1 MPEGSHFAK
10 KVVEKRL
17 SASGHPAI
25 WRSACSEW
33 DQTAVFSAS
42 IMNQHDG
49 RSAGVHDGGQHL
61 RRPCRTGAKPLRPPQ
76 PERRRWTPRAATG
89 RRMEAQPRRR
99 KGQQSH
105 GITCRS
111 TRAPRA
117 SPGGPKRTSSCKSG
131 AVAPFVACDRTW
143 AGSPPPQTQH
153 DAPHSVHKRAG
164 RHRHDAERG
173 CEGRAATTM
182 CGAVCK
188 RILIPSHQPRSSL
201 HRAPCRYAVT
211 TLEA

>member
-1 MPEGSHFAK
+1 
-10 KVVEKRL
+10 
-17 SASGHPAI
+17 
-25 WRSACSEW
+25 
-33 DQTAVFSAS
+33 
-42 IMNQHDG
+42 MNQHDG
-49 RSAGVHDGGQHL
+49 RSVGVHDEGQHL
-61 RRPCRTGAKPLRPPQ
+61 RRLSRTGAKPLRPAQ
-76 PERRRWTPRAATG
+76 PELRRWTPRAAT
-89 RRMEAQPRRR
+89 RRPMEAQPRGWGSNRTE
-99 KGQQSH
+99 
-105 GITCRS
+105 ITCRS
-111 TRAPRA
+111 TRACRA

-173 CEGRAATTM
+173 CEARAATTM

-188 RILIPSHQPRSSL
+188 RILIPSHQSQRS
-201 HRAPCRYAVT
+201 RRTAACRCAVT